1 MPKLQTFDGP
11 ELDAVLAKVRR
22 EAGPDAKIVSATKV
36 RSGGLG
42 GFFSK
47 EAFKVTVELADAP
60 AAPAPVPAPAPAP
73 AERPL
78 VPPPASI
85 FELADLVDEAEADTY
100 ERAQVPAPPAPA
112 PAPAALTPTV
122 RPPAHVPSTEKP
134 SFNAVLRRLTS
145 EAGGE
150 LPESA
155 IDFVETHIT
164 PPPPA
169 PPAPAVYVAPAHP
182 TPARTTPRVDTSAS
196 RELLALGVPE
206 SMLPADMS
214 PGTAVAALL
223 RSLRLPSAPPLPSD
237 PGTLT
242 VVIGERRAAARLA
255 ADVAGELHLA
265 KRDVWVAE
273 PGPEGRPGRLVTPA
287 DAAVERRTWTGGPNV
302 VTLTAPAGARDLRW
316 ATSMLD
322 ALEPTAVWGVVDADR
337 KTEDVHA
344 WAEALGGLDAV
355 AVERLDATVSPA
367 SILRLGIPVA
377 RIEGQKAT
385 PALWAVLLA
394 ERIAA

>member
-1 MPKLQTFDGP
+1 LPKLQTFDGP
-11 ELDAVLAKVRR
+11 ELDAVLARVRR

-47 EAFKVTVELADAP
+47 EAFKVTVELVEAP
-60 AAPAPVPAPAPAP
+60 APAPVPAPRTEPELD
-73 AERPL
+73 ERPL
-78 VPPPASI
+78 VAAAASI
-85 FELADLVDEAEADTY
+85 MDLADLVDEAEADWNGSSLPEY
-100 ERAQVPAPPAPA
+100 APPAQVPAPTPV
-112 PAPAALTPTV
+112 TPTV
-122 RPPAHVPSTEKP
+122 RPPAPVPSTEKP

-145 EAGGE
+145 EAGGP
-150 LPESA
+150 LPEPA
-155 IDFVETHIT
+155 MDFIETHMT
-164 PPPPA
+164 PPPGA
-169 PPAPAVYVAPAHP
+169 EPAPAPVVRRP
-182 TPARTTPRVDTSAS
+182 TPPAVPRVDSAAS

-223 RSLRLPSAPPLPSD
+223 RSLRLPSAPPLPD
-237 PGTLT
+237 APGALT
-242 VVIGERRAAARLA
+242 VVFGERRAAARLA
-255 ADVAGELHLA
+255 ADVAGELHLD
-265 KRDVWVAE
+265 KRDVWIAE

-287 DAAVERRTWTGGPNV
+287 DAAAERRTWTGGPNV
-302 VTLTAPAGARDLRW
+302 VSLTAPAGGRDLHW
-316 ATSMLD
+316 AAAMLD

-344 WAEALGGLDAV
+344 WAESLGGLDAV

-377 RIEGQKAT
+377 RLEGQKAT

>member
-1 MPKLQTFDGP
+1 
-11 ELDAVLAKVRR
+11 
-22 EAGPDAKIVSATKV
+22 
-36 RSGGLG
+36 
-42 GFFSK
+42 
-47 EAFKVTVELADAP
+47 
-60 AAPAPVPAPAPAP
+60 
-73 AERPL
+73 
-78 VPPPASI
+78 
-85 FELADLVDEAEADTY
+85 
-100 ERAQVPAPPAPA
+100 
-112 PAPAALTPTV
+112 
-122 RPPAHVPSTEKP
+122 
-134 SFNAVLRRLTS
+134 VLRRLTS

-150 LPESA
+150 LPEA
-155 IDFVETHIT
+155 GLDFVETHIA
-164 PPPPA
+164 PA
-169 PPAPAVYVAPAHP
+169 PQTYAPAPAVRRVE
-182 TPARTTPRVDTSAS
+182 TPRVDSTAS

-206 SMLPADMS
+206 SMLPTDMS

-223 RSLRLPSAPPLPSD
+223 RSLRLPSAPPLPME
-237 PGTLT
+237 PGALT
-242 VVIGERRAAARLA
+242 VVIGERRAAARLG
-255 ADVAGELHLA
+255 ADVAAELNLS
-265 KRDVWVAE
+265 KRDVWIAE

-287 DAAVERRTWTGGPNV
+287 DAAAERRSWTGGPNV

-316 ATSMLD
+316 ATEMLD